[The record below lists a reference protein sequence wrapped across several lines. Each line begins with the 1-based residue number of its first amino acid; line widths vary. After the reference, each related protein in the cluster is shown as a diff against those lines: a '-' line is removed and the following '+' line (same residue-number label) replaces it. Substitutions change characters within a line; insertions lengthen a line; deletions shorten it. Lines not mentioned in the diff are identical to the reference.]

1 MDAAW
6 EVMAA
11 ERLRRGRRLRKGEW
25 PVPAPRYVSER
36 PGRQADIRLMFGRD
50 VFIVSERF
58 REVLERAAPGAAEFL
73 RVRIAGSARGGR
85 AERYWAINWLRVF
98 KCQPDP
104 DIAEIDASLVPSN
117 GAAGVVAGTGWW
129 CGGEVIVRRDVK
141 REMERAGLVG
151 VRFAPVRV
159 RGKPLDLVWRWN
171 AAKRKRERVERRL
184 VPSERC
190 FDVEAFLASGRGP
203 NDRTKV
209 PGCTAFLEYA
219 MMHSAM
225 GTLKD
230 RVVIRMLEAGGNP
243 NVGATANLSPL
254 VVVIAPRSLG
264 VLRALNQADAD
275 WKAANVVGITAL
287 MSAAMDGDV
296 RAVRALLGFGAD
308 PLQQDRSG
316 MTAADHARESMEG
329 ADRAETKRLR
339 GVVNELSR
347 R

>member
-1 MDAAW
+1 
-6 EVMAA
+6 
-11 ERLRRGRRLRKGEW
+11 
-25 PVPAPRYVSER
+25 
-36 PGRQADIRLMFGRD
+36 MFGND
-50 VFIVSERF
+50 VFIVSKRF
-58 REVLERAAPGAAEFL
+58 REVFERAAPGAAEFL
-73 RVRIAGSARGGR
+73 PVRIMGTSRGGR
-85 AERYWAINWLRVF
+85 VERYWAVNWLRVF
-98 KCQPDP
+98 ECQPDP
-104 DIAEIDASLVPSN
+104 DIAEIDASCVPPN
-117 GAAGVVAGTGWW
+117 GAAGVIAGTGWW
-129 CGGEVIVRRDVK
+129 CGGEIIVRRDVK

-159 RGKPLDLVWRWN
+159 RGKPRDLVWRWN
-171 AAKRKRERVERRL
+171 AAKRKRELLERRII
-184 VPSERC
+184 PSERC
-190 FDVEAFLASGRGP
+190 FDVGAFLASGRGP

-243 NVGATANLSPL
+243 NVGAAANLSPL
-254 VVVIAPRSLG
+254 VVVISPKSLR
-264 VLRALNQADAD
+264 VLRALNRAGAN
-275 WKAANVVGITAL
+275 WKAANSAGITAL

-296 RAVRALLGFGAD
+296 RAVRALLGFGAY
-308 PLQQDRSG
+308 PRQRDRYG

-329 ADRAETKRLR
+329 ADRAEKKRLS